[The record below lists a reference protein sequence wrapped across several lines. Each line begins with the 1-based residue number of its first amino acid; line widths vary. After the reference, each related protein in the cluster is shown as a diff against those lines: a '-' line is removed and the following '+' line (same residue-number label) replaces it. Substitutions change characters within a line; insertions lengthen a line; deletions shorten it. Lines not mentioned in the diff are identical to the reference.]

1 MSENRKLV
9 LIRHGESEWNKLNLF
24 TGWTDVG
31 LSETGRQEAEQ
42 AGKTLKEAGYDFDI
56 CYTSYLKRAI
66 HTLNLTLE
74 QMDREWLPVVKSW
87 KLNERHYGALQGLNK
102 SETAQKYGEN
112 QVKIWRRSFDIQP
125 PALEESDERNP
136 RGHAQ
141 YRKVDPRQLPLT
153 ESLKDTIARVIPYF
167 EQEIRPRIEA
177 GERVVI
183 AAHGNS
189 LRALVKYFE
198 NLSEEEIVGVNI
210 PTAVPL
216 VYEFA
221 PDFTVVHKEY
231 LGDPAV
237 IAASAR
243 YLQCVM
249 PPYVLFA
256 ILFVLNSA
264 MRGAGDSLYPMVNVV
279 ASVILLRV
287 PFLYLL
293 ANRFGPDA
301 MYWSY
306 GIGWAVA
313 CALSVYHYAAGK
325 WRGKYHSE

>member
-1 MSENRKLV
+1 MSQNRKLV

-24 TGWTDVG
+24 TGWTDVD
-31 LSETGRQEAEQ
+31 LSETGRQEAAQ
-42 AGKTLKEAGYDFDI
+42 AGKTLKEAGCDFDI

-102 SETAQKYGEN
+102 SETAQKYGED

-141 YRKVDPRQLPLT
+141 YRGIDPQLLPLT

-198 NLSEEEIVGVNI
+198 DLSEEEIVGVNI

-216 VYEFA
+216 VYDFG
-221 PDFTVVHKEY
+221 PDFRVVHKEY
-231 LGDPAV
+231 LGDPDA
-237 IAASAR
+237 IAAKMQS
-243 YLQCVM
+243 
-249 PPYVLFA
+249 
-256 ILFVLNSA
+256 
-264 MRGAGDSLYPMVNVV
+264 V
-279 ASVILLRV
+279 ANQGK
-287 PFLYLL
+287 
-293 ANRFGPDA
+293 AN
-301 MYWSY
+301 
-306 GIGWAVA
+306 
-313 CALSVYHYAAGK
+313 K
-325 WRGKYHSE
+325 